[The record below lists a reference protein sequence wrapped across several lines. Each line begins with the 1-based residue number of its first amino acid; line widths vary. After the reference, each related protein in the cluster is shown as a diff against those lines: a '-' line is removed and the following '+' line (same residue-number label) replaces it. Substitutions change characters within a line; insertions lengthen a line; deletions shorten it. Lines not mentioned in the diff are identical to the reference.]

1 MTALHMAATHGYV
14 QIVKLLIDKGADL
27 HVCDNDLMTP
37 LHFACAEGNTE
48 IVQMILEKGFEQGG
62 IFTAK

>member
-14 QIVKLLIDKGADL
+14 EIFKLLVEKGADL
-27 HVCDNDLMTP
+27 HACDNDMMTP

-48 IVQMILEKGFEQGG
+48 IVQMILEKGYEDGG
-62 IFTAK
+62 IITAK